1 MLCSV
6 AFQNHYTISQHTRL
20 KPNKNEH
27 PPTQLSLDK
36 AIVMVLGRNRG
47 ITKEEIFNYIKYQ
60 SLMGD
65 TQPTQHDVNQECDK
79 LIRSSKIEK
88 KNDEQ
93 QIHLFS
99 Y

>member
-1 MLCSV
+1 VFSCFPKSL
-6 AFQNHYTISQHTRL
+6 HYFTTHASNPTRMST
-20 KPNKNEH
+20 
-27 PPTQLSLDK
+27 PTQLSLDK

-88 KNDEQ
+88 NDEQ

>member
-1 MLCSV
+1 MS
-6 AFQNHYTISQHTRL
+6 T
-20 KPNKNEH
+20 
-27 PPTQLSLDK
+27 PTQLSLDK

>member
-1 MLCSV
+1 MS
-6 AFQNHYTISQHTRL
+6 T
-20 KPNKNEH
+20 